1 MKINVKTPAL
11 SAIAFFGTLGILSVG
26 YSAYSGLSSVTAGQP
41 LTVSAWT
48 QVKDNL
54 DDHEGRISGLAS
66 QVASIVA

>member
-1 MKINVKTPAL
+1 MKISIKTPVL
-11 SAIAFFGTLGILSVG
+11 SAMALFGTLGILSIG
-26 YSAYSGLSSVTAGQP
+26 YSAYTGLSSVTAGQP

>member
-1 MKINVKTPAL
+1 MKITVKTPVL
-11 SAIAFFGTLGILSVG
+11 SAVAFFGTLGILSVG
-26 YSAYSGLSSVTAGQP
+26 YSAYTGLSSVTAGQP

-54 DDHEGRISGLAS
+54 DDHESRITGLSS